1 MSIYRGSRKGGFAM
15 ALKDLGVIEEASTE
29 ELEELR
35 QDAEDVAWWN
45 EHAHE
50 FETRY
55 RGKYLTVIN
64 KEVFVGDSYDEVYEQ
79 AKAKYPDG
87 EPFID
92 HIPCKKEILIL

>member
-1 MSIYRGSRKGGFAM
+1 M
-15 ALKDLGVIEEASTE
+15 ALKDLGVIGEASTE

-35 QDAEDVAWWN
+35 RDTEDITWWN

-50 FETRY
+50 FEAKY

-64 KEVFVGDSYDEVYEQ
+64 KEVLIGDSYDEVYEQ
-79 AKAKYPDG
+79 AKSKYPNE

-92 HIPCKKEILIL
+92 HIPYKKEILIL

>member
-1 MSIYRGSRKGGFAM
+1 MTLR
-15 ALKDLGVIEEASTE
+15 DLGIIEKASRE

-35 QDAEDVAWWN
+35 RDAEDVAWWN

-50 FETRY
+50 FETKY

-64 KEVFVGDSYDEVYEQ
+64 KEILIGDSYDEVYEQ
-79 AKAKYPDG
+79 VKVKYPHE

-92 HIPCKKEILIL
+92 HIPYKKEILIL